1 MKMSFKKVKDL
12 VKETRNHTRLY
23 WNYLRL
29 QSLPHGLTEN
39 GSHVEQLHLKC
50 NLLTKLPEK
59 FGCLTHLT
67 HCFLNSNSLE
77 SLPDSLGDLKSLKI
91 LDVANNN
98 LTSLPVT
105 LAKLSSL
112 RSLVVVHNNLK
123 SFPLELCGL
132 KSLSILMLSGNYIT
146 SLPEAVKGLT
156 GLQGLYIDHNLLKE
170 LPRSLAFLPI
180 LTRVSCCCNNI
191 AYLPALPFA
200 SKPTIYFDNC
210 EVNYL
215 PITLVCHLHSGPTWD
230 TIILHACGYFPEMVI
245 EKNTVSIT
253 LSQSGK
259 QKYPHSLVLPPQIRK
274 VSSCASGCVTVPPL
288 IEVCLS
294 FIWRH
299 GSHSSRDNGPDL
311 QFGDLTAEVIPQNML
326 SLLKVGPV
334 SRCSNSECKYPI
346 FTYASIIVVTIAV
359 SPKAHTDVSSLP
371 MLIYFC
377 SDACVYSFTNILDG
391 KTDEFSHWLSEKLK
405 RPHHIEVM

>member
-1 MKMSFKKVKDL
+1 MEQDAVKDTQSENQVKDL

-77 SLPDSLGDLKSLKI
+77 SLPDS
-91 LDVANNN
+91 
-98 LTSLPVT
+98 
-105 LAKLSSL
+105 
-112 RSLVVVHNNLK
+112 
-123 SFPLELCGL
+123 LELCGL

>member
-1 MKMSFKKVKDL
+1 MEQDAVKDTQSENQVKDL

-274 VSSCASGCVTVPPL
+274 MFFALLSMKTATLQDNQSQAKTLYTGGSGRSYIPAGRDAAKNVQGRRSLVPLPL
-288 IEVCLS
+288 T
-294 FIWRH
+294 
-299 GSHSSRDNGPDL
+299 
-311 QFGDLTAEVIPQNML
+311 LTTTPTRFF
-326 SLLKVGPV
+326 P
-334 SRCSNSECKYPI
+334 
-346 FTYASIIVVTIAV
+346 
-359 SPKAHTDVSSLP
+359 
-371 MLIYFC
+371 
-377 SDACVYSFTNILDG
+377 
-391 KTDEFSHWLSEKLK
+391 
-405 RPHHIEVM
+405 